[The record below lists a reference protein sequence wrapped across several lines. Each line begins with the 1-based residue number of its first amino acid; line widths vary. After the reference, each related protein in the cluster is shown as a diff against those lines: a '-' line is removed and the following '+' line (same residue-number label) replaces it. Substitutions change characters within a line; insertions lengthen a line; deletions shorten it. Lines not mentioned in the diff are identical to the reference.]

1 MRCPNVK
8 ALVTG
13 GASGIGRAVAGEL
26 TAAGGA
32 VALLDRP
39 GSAGQEVA
47 AELGQRAVFIPCDIT
62 DSDRLPEAVD
72 LAAQRLGGLNVL
84 VSCAGISDPTPL
96 LDRTGA
102 ARPLDRFRRVVEVNL
117 VGLYAVL
124 TQAVAR
130 IAQEEPDDDGERGVV
145 VNLSSIAAYEGQIGQ
160 SAYAATKGAV
170 AALTL
175 PMARELAPH
184 GIRVLTICPGIMD
197 TPMLAGM
204 SDTVRQSLTAL
215 PLFPRRLGD
224 PAEVAAL
231 VRSSLEIGYL
241 NGTVVRL
248 DGGVR
253 LPAR

>member
-1 MRCPNVK
+1 MRCSNVK

-32 VALLDRP
+32 VAVLDRP

-47 AELGQRAVFIPCDIT
+47 AALGERATFIPCDIT
-62 DSDRLPEAVD
+62 ESNQVSEAVD

-84 VSCAGISDPTPL
+84 VSCAGIADPTPV

-124 TQAVAR
+124 AQAVAR
-130 IAQEEPDDDGERGVV
+130 IAQEEPDSDGERGVV
-145 VNLSSIAAYEGQIGQ
+145 VNLSSIAAFEGQIGQ
-160 SAYAATKGAV
+160 SAYAASKGAV
-170 AALTL
+170 ASLTL
-175 PMARELAPH
+175 PLARELAPH
-184 GIRVLTICPGIMD
+184 GIRVVTICPGIMD

-204 SDTVRQSLTAL
+204 SDAVRQSLTAL

-224 PAEVAAL
+224 PKEVAAL
-231 VRSSLEIGYL
+231 VRSCLEIGYL
-241 NGTVVRL
+241 NGAVVRV

-253 LPAR
+253 MPAR

>member
-1 MRCPNVK
+1 MRGSNVK

-26 TAAGGA
+26 AAAGGA
-32 VALLDRP
+32 VAVLDRP
-39 GSAGQEVA
+39 GSAGQEAV
-47 AELGQRAVFIPCDIT
+47 AELGDRAVFIPCDLT
-62 DSDRLPEAVD
+62 DSDGISSAVD
-72 LAAQRLGGLNVL
+72 AAAHRLGGLNTL

-102 ARPLDRFRRVVEVNL
+102 ARPLDRFRRVLEVNL

-124 TQAVAR
+124 SHTVAW
-130 IAQEEPDDDGERGVV
+130 IAREEPDDDGERGVV
-145 VNLSSIAAYEGQIGQ
+145 VNLSSIAAFEGQRGQ
-160 SAYAATKGAV
+160 SAYAASKGAV

-175 PMARELAPH
+175 PLARELAPH
-184 GIRVLTICPGIMD
+184 GIRVMTICPGIMD

-204 SDTVRQSLTAL
+204 SDAVRQNLAAL
-215 PLFPRRLGD
+215 PLFPHRLGN

-231 VRSSLEIGYL
+231 VRSCLEIRYL
-241 NGTVVRL
+241 NGAVVRV

-253 LPAR
+253 LPPS